1 MVILAMHGHAQDARG
16 ANLLAVLEIGSPT
29 ALNTA
34 ASTLVPSTPGKI
46 GSNYPCEQFPPL
58 GEGGEGIGMPVVL
71 SLTLPF
77 PTLRSRVVTN
87 EASAMIDWTHA
98 EPYGQQP
105 KAKNLIPH
113 VVSTPRGAKLEFHV
127 A

>member
-1 MVILAMHGHAQDARG
+1 M
-16 ANLLAVLEIGSPT
+16 
-29 ALNTA
+29 
-34 ASTLVPSTPGKI
+34 
-46 GSNYPCEQFPPL
+46 
-58 GEGGEGIGMPVVL
+58 GIGMPVVV

-113 VVSTPRGAKLEFHV
+113 VVSTPRGPNWNSTLPKLREILP
-127 A
+127 